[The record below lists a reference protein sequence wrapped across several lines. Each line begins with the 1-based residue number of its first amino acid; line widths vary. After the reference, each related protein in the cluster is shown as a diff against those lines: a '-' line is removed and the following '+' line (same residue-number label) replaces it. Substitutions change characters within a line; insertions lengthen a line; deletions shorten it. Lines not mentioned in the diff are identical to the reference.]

1 VRSRSARS
9 AGAWFRRAQAGNAGH
24 MAAQHN
30 DTLSV
35 LDTSFL
41 NLESGNTHMHVGG
54 ISIFEGPPLACDE
67 LVRGLESRLHL
78 VPRYRQKIAWPGYE
92 LGRPVWIDDP
102 CFNLDY
108 HVRHTALPRPGS
120 RDQLRNLAARV
131 FSQQLDRSKPLWE
144 MWLVEGLEDGR
155 FAIIN
160 KTHHA
165 LIDGMSGVDLLAM
178 LFDVTPEPR
187 EVEPPETPWQ
197 PRPRPSDLQ
206 LAAEAAVEVATRP
219 ARIALGAVD
228 RAVHPR
234 RTVGTVLEGAKGI
247 RDILVKPA
255 LSPAPSTPL
264 QTSTSP
270 HRRIAWISNDLADYK
285 AIKNEL
291 GGTVNDVVL
300 AVVAGGLRTW
310 LRARG
315 VRTEGLELRALVPVS
330 VRTEDQRY
338 QLGNRVAAMRAPL
351 PVWASHPVERLRA
364 VQREMEG
371 LKESKQALGAEVLAN
386 LQEFAPPTLLSMAA
400 RLNFSTRLFNT
411 IVTNVP
417 GPQVP
422 LYLLGREMQELV
434 PLGFLAEGHSVF
446 FAIMSYN
453 GRLDISML
461 ADRDAMPDVDTLAQA
476 LEDSLQELLDAAG
489 VRPRERRRERSGETN
504 GRPSMAR
511 G

>member
-1 VRSRSARS
+1 
-9 AGAWFRRAQAGNAGH
+9 

-41 NLESGNTHMHVGG
+41 NLESGTTHMHVGG
-54 ISIFEGPPLACDE
+54 ISIFEGPPLECDALLRHVDE
-67 LVRGLESRLHL
+67 RLHL
-78 VPRYRQKIAWPGYE
+78 VPRYRQKIKWPGLE
-92 LGRPVWIDDP
+92 LGRPKWIDDP

-108 HVRHTALPRPGS
+108 HVRHTALPQPGT

-144 MWLVEGLEDGR
+144 MWLVDGLENDR
-155 FAIIN
+155 FAVVS

-165 LIDGMSGVDLLAM
+165 LIDGMSGVDILAM
-178 LFDVTPEPR
+178 LFDVSPEPR
-187 EVEPPETPWQ
+187 EVEQPDTPWQ
-197 PRPRPSDLQ
+197 PAPPPSDVQ
-206 LAAEAAVEVATRP
+206 LKAEAAVEIATRP
-219 ARIALGAVD
+219 ARVAFGAATRAL
-228 RAVHPR
+228 HPR
-234 RTVGTVLEGAKGI
+234 TTVSTVVEGAKGI

-255 LSPAPSTPL
+255 LSPAPATPL
-264 QTSTSP
+264 QVSTSS
-270 HRRIAWISNDLADYK
+270 HRRIAWVTNDLADFK
-285 AIKNEL
+285 AVKNEL

-315 VRTEGLELRALVPVS
+315 VRTEGLHLRALVPVS
-330 VRTEDQRY
+330 VRTDDQRN
-338 QLGNRVAAMRAPL
+338 QLGNQVAAMRGPL
-351 PVWASHPVERLRA
+351 PVWADHPVERLRA
-364 VQREMEG
+364 VQREMAD
-371 LKESKQALGAEVLAN
+371 LKESKQAVGAEVLSN
-386 LQEFAPPTLLSMAA
+386 LQEFAPPTLLSMAS

-411 IVTNVP
+411 VVTNVP

-422 LYLLGREMQELV
+422 LYLLGRQMDEMV

-453 GRLDISML
+453 GKLDISML
-461 ADRDAMPDVDTLAQA
+461 ADRDAMPDVDMLAAA
-476 LEDSLQELLDAAG
+476 LEDALKELLDAAG
-489 VRPRERRRERSGETN
+489 VRPARERQARSGTN
-504 GRPSMAR
+504 GRASMTR

>member
-1 VRSRSARS
+1 
-9 AGAWFRRAQAGNAGH
+9 
-24 MAAQHN
+24 MAAHHN

-41 NLESGNTHMHVGG
+41 NLESGTTHMHVGG
-54 ISIFEGPPLACDE
+54 ISVFDGPPLACDALLHHVE
-67 LVRGLESRLHL
+67 ERLHL
-78 VPRYRQKIAWPGYE
+78 VPRYRQKIKWPGLE
-92 LGRPVWIDDP
+92 LGRPKWIDDP

-108 HVRHTALPRPGS
+108 HVRHTALPRPGT

-144 MWLVEGLEDGR
+144 MWLVDGLEHDR
-155 FAIIN
+155 FAIIS

-165 LIDGMSGVDLLAM
+165 LIDGMSGVDILAM
-178 LFDVTPEPR
+178 LFDITPEPR

-197 PRPRPSDLQ
+197 PAPRPSDAQ
-206 LAAEAAVEVATRP
+206 LKAEAAVEIATRP
-219 ARIALGAVD
+219 ARVAFGAATRAL
-228 RAVHPR
+228 HPKT
-234 RTVGTVLEGAKGI
+234 TVGTVVEGAKGI

-264 QTSTSP
+264 QVSTSS
-270 HRRIAWISNDLADYK
+270 HRRIAWNTYDLADFK
-285 AIKNEL
+285 AVKNEL

-315 VRTEGLELRALVPVS
+315 VRTEGLHLRALVPVS
-330 VRTEDQRY
+330 VRSDDERN
-338 QLGNRVAAMRAPL
+338 QLGNRVAAMRGPL
-351 PVWASHPVERLRA
+351 PVWADHPVERLRA
-364 VQREMEG
+364 VQREMAD
-371 LKESKQALGAEVLAN
+371 LKSSKQAVGAEVLSG
-386 LQEFAPPTLLSMAA
+386 LQEFAPPTLLSMAS

-411 IVTNVP
+411 VVTNVP

-422 LYLLGREMQELV
+422 LYLLGRQMDEMV

-453 GRLDISML
+453 GKLDISML
-461 ADRDAMPDVDTLAQA
+461 ADRDAMPDVDMLAAA
-476 LEDSLQELLDAAG
+476 LEDALRELLDAAG
-489 VRPRERRRERSGETN
+489 VKPARERERAQAGSGN
-504 GRPSMAR
+504 GRTSMAR

>member
-1 VRSRSARS
+1 
-9 AGAWFRRAQAGNAGH
+9 
-24 MAAQHN
+24 MAAQHK

-41 NLESGNTHMHVGG
+41 NLESGTTHMHVGG
-54 ISIFEGPPLACDE
+54 ISIFEGPPLECDA
-67 LVRGLESRLHL
+67 LLRHVESRLHL
-78 VPRYRQKIAWPGYE
+78 VPRYRQKIKWPGLE

-102 CFNLDY
+102 CFTLDY

-144 MWLVEGLEDGR
+144 MWLVDGLEDDR
-155 FAIIN
+155 FAIVS

-165 LIDGMSGVDLLAM
+165 LIDGMSGVDILAM

-187 EVEPPETPWQ
+187 EVDPPERPWQ
-197 PRPRPSDLQ
+197 AAPPPADLQ
-206 LAAEAAVEVATRP
+206 LKAEAAVEIATRP
-219 ARIALGAVD
+219 ARMALGAAG
-228 RAVHPR
+228 RALHPR
-234 RTVGTVLEGAKGI
+234 TTVSTVVEGAKGV

-264 QTSTSP
+264 QVSTSS
-270 HRRIAWISNDLADYK
+270 HRRIAWISADLGDFK

-300 AVVAGGLRTW
+300 AVVAGALRTF
-310 LRARG
+310 LRSRG
-315 VRTEGLELRALVPVS
+315 VRTEGLELRAMVPVS
-330 VRTEDQRY
+330 VRTEDQRN
-338 QLGNRVAAMRAPL
+338 QLGNQVAAMRAPL
-351 PVWASHPVERLRA
+351 PVWADHPVERLRA
-364 VQREMEG
+364 IQREMQD
-371 LKESKQALGAEVLAN
+371 LKQSKQALGAEVLSN

-411 IVTNVP
+411 VVTNVP

-422 LYLLGREMQELV
+422 LYLLGRRMDEMV

-453 GRLDISML
+453 GKLDISML
-461 ADRDAMPDVDTLAQA
+461 ADRDAMPDVDMLAAA
-476 LEDSLQELLDAAG
+476 LEDALKELREAAG
-489 VRPRERRRERSGETN
+489 VRPASARAERPAGERNGRTKARSGT
-504 GRPSMAR
+504 
-511 G
+511 

>member
-1 VRSRSARS
+1 
-9 AGAWFRRAQAGNAGH
+9 
-24 MAAQHN
+24 MAAQHK

-41 NLESGNTHMHVGG
+41 NLESGTTHMHVGG
-54 ISIFEGPPLACDE
+54 ISIFDGPPLECDALLRHVE
-67 LVRGLESRLHL
+67 ERLHL
-78 VPRYRQKIAWPGYE
+78 VPRYRQKVTWPGLQ

-102 CFNLDY
+102 CFNLEY
-108 HVRHTALPRPGS
+108 HVRHTALPRPGN

-144 MWLVEGLEDGR
+144 MWLVDGLEDDR
-155 FAIIN
+155 FAIVS

-165 LIDGMSGVDLLAM
+165 LIDGMSGVDILAM

-187 EVEPPETPWQ
+187 EVEAPGTPWQ
-197 PRPRPSDLQ
+197 PAPRPSDTQ
-206 LAAEAAVEVATRP
+206 LRAEAAVEIATRP
-219 ARIALGAVD
+219 ARLALGTATRVL
-228 RAVHPR
+228 HPR
-234 RTVGTVLEGAKGI
+234 TTVSTVLEGAKGI

-255 LSPAPSTPL
+255 LTPAPSTPL
-264 QTSTSP
+264 QVSTSS
-270 HRRIAWISNDLADYK
+270 HRRIAWITGDLADYK

-315 VRTEGLELRALVPVS
+315 VRTEGLHLRALVPVS
-330 VRTEDQRY
+330 VRTEDQRH
-338 QLGNRVAAMRAPL
+338 QLGNQVAAMRGPL
-351 PVWASHPVERLRA
+351 PVWADHPVERLRA
-364 VQREMEG
+364 VQREMQD
-371 LKESKQALGAEVLAN
+371 LKESHQAVGAEVLSN
-386 LQEFAPPTLLSMAA
+386 LQEFAPPTLLSMAS

-411 IVTNVP
+411 VVTNVP

-422 LYLLGREMQELV
+422 LYLLGRQMDEMV

-453 GRLDISML
+453 GKLDISLL
-461 ADRDAMPDVDTLAQA
+461 ADRDAMPDVDMLAAA
-476 LEDSLQELLDAAG
+476 LEDALKELREAAG
-489 VRPRERRRERSGETN
+489 VKPASSRPGPASGERN
-504 GRPSMAR
+504 GRTTTAR
-511 G
+511 S